1 MSLNRRIASLTVA
14 MSLLL
19 IPFCASAQDGSE
31 GWRHTL
37 YIYGLGAAIDGTA
50 QIGPVEVPVD
60 LSASDV
66 FDALEFGAMAAY
78 RAENDTWSF
87 SADATFMGLA
97 GKQTTPGGLLQGTLD
112 VDQFTLMG
120 TAGRRL
126 SENTEFLFGVAYFD
140 LGVKLRVTNTGD
152 VVPVDVTASRDVDWI
167 DPTIGLR
174 YNRPIGKDWRLNL
187 RGDVGGFGVGSEQMF
202 HLLANVQ
209 WQASETVG
217 MVFGYRLID
226 FDYEDG
232 SNEIGGGFERYKL
245 TEQGP
250 LIGVSFT
257 F

>member
-1 MSLNRRIASLTVA
+1 MSLNRRIISLAAVLPV
-14 MSLLL
+14 LLA
-19 IPFCASAQDGSE
+19 PFWAHAQDNSKD
-31 GWRHTL
+31 WHHSV
-37 YIYGLGAAIDGTA
+37 YIYAMGAAIDGKA

-60 LSASDV
+60 LSISDV
-66 FDALEFGAMAAY
+66 FGALEFGAMAAY

-97 GKQTTPGGLLQGTLD
+97 GSDTTEGGRLNGTID

-120 TAGRRL
+120 TFGRRV
-126 SENTEFLFGVAYFD
+126 SENTELLFGLAYFD
-140 LGVKLRVTNTGD
+140 LSTDLRVTSTGG
-152 VVPVDVTASRDVDWI
+152 VPVDLAASRDVDWI

-174 YNRPIGKDWRLNL
+174 YNRPINDNWRLNL
-187 RGDVGGFGVGSEQMF
+187 RGDIGGFGVGSDLMY

-226 FDYEDG
+226 FDYEEG
-232 SNEIGGGFERYKL
+232 ASGLGGNYQRYDL

-250 LIGVSFT
+250 LVGVSISF
-257 F
+257 

>member
-1 MSLNRRIASLTVA
+1 MSLNRRIASLAVA
-14 MSLLL
+14 LPLLL
-19 IPFCASAQDGSE
+19 TPFWANAQDSSKD
-31 GWRHTL
+31 WHHSV
-37 YIYGLGAAIDGTA
+37 YVYVMGAAIDGKA

-60 LSASDV
+60 LSVSDV
-66 FDALEFGAMAAY
+66 FGALEFGAMAAY

-97 GKQTTPGGLLQGTLD
+97 GSDTTEGGRLNGTID

-120 TAGRRL
+120 TVGRRV
-126 SENTEFLFGVAYFD
+126 SENTEFLFGLAYFD
-140 LGVKLRVTNTGD
+140 LSTDLRVTSTGG
-152 VVPVDVTASRDVDWI
+152 VPVDLAASRDADWI

-174 YNRPIGKDWRLNL
+174 YNRPISDKWRLNL
-187 RGDVGGFGVGSEQMF
+187 RGDVGGFGVGSDLMY

-232 SNEIGGGFERYKL
+232 TSDLGGNYQHYDL

-250 LIGVSFT
+250 LIGVSFS

>member
-1 MSLNRRIASLTVA
+1 MSLNRRIISLAAVLPV
-14 MSLLL
+14 LLA
-19 IPFCASAQDGSE
+19 PFWAHAQDNSKD
-31 GWRHTL
+31 WHHSV
-37 YIYGLGAAIDGTA
+37 YIYAMGAAIDGKA

-60 LSASDV
+60 LSISDV
-66 FDALEFGAMAAY
+66 FGALEFGAMAAY

-97 GKQTTPGGLLQGTLD
+97 GSDTTEGGRLNGTID

-120 TAGRRL
+120 TFGRRV
-126 SENTEFLFGVAYFD
+126 SENTELLFGLAYFD
-140 LGVKLRVTNTGD
+140 LSTDLRVTSTGG
-152 VVPVDVTASRDVDWI
+152 VPVDLAASRDVDWI

-174 YNRPIGKDWRLNL
+174 YNRPINDNWRLNL
-187 RGDVGGFGVGSEQMF
+187 RGDIGGFGVGSDLMY

-226 FDYEDG
+226 FDYEEG
-232 SNEIGGGFERYKL
+232 TSGLGGNYQRYDL

-250 LIGVSFT
+250 LVGVSISF
-257 F
+257 

>member
-1 MSLNRRIASLTVA
+1 MSLNRRLISVA
-14 MSLLL
+14 AVLPVLLM
-19 IPFCASAQDGSE
+19 PFWAHAQDNSKD
-31 GWRHTL
+31 WHHSV
-37 YIYGLGAAIDGTA
+37 YVYVMGAAIDGTA

-60 LSASDV
+60 LSVSDV
-66 FDALEFGAMAAY
+66 FGALEFGAMAAY

-97 GKQTTPGGLLQGTLD
+97 GTDTTEGGRLNGTID

-120 TAGRRL
+120 TVGRRV

-140 LGVKLRVTNTGD
+140 LSTDLRVTSTGG
-152 VVPVDVTASRDVDWI
+152 VPVDLAASRDADWI

-174 YNRPIGKDWRLNL
+174 YNRPISDKWRLNL
-187 RGDVGGFGVGSEQMF
+187 RGDVGGFGVGSDLMY

-232 SNEIGGGFERYKL
+232 TSDLGGNYQHYDL

-250 LIGVSFT
+250 LIGVSFS